1 MPKVS
6 ARFRNRKINFRTR
19 ISIHTGPLDTPS
31 DHEEDDYA
39 FEDDRRQ
46 SIGGAAADR
55 SHIVETGVDKE
66 EESELH
72 LQKVINAST
81 AALMRSAVTPRQPA
95 SPGIIAELTH
105 TAAASTLA
113 TQQSTP
119 ATTNNNNNNHSFN
132 APQPEANVPHIPIP
146 DAAGLV
152 DSATYEALY
161 AHSKIFLPSSYIR
174 FSDTVEDTLGGVLY
188 TMDEEDEA
196 WLNQFNSENAP
207 LSEQNHNKAGST
219 PDDSGKIRRSNSRK
233 GKEKERA
240 GIESDAPGRL
250 TEDDFE
256 AIMDHF
262 EKTTE
267 ETVPGLHLDTNRLPS
282 LADLELAAESPLI
295 PQRLSSIKIFAKF
308 VYSHWKERRLKRG
321 GKPIMPAVDFDETN
335 ESNPYVCFRRREIKM
350 VRKTRRT
357 DTQNMDRLVRL
368 RNDLY
373 KAQELL
379 NTVLARERTK
389 REAVELEKAIFEGR
403 CLIREMKRSL
413 NEADG
418 DEDLLVSK
426 KEKRRKREQSGN
438 GTLKS
443 PLRNTAGPSL
453 SGPASAGAFIQE
465 DVQFYRDQAR
475 ASTKLM
481 ERDYNRYR
489 EEQNGW
495 EDLTDSAH
503 LPMPLSAAAL
513 RWRGALSSDPH
524 LSSKSNRESTANF
537 EQGLS
542 TGPSVMENNQFRK
555 RVGRGGRLFLDRIVA
570 PRQRRSPRTR
580 LNTDLPSDCEE
591 DTRHRRL
598 TDRWRYDDDLR
609 QDFPSADYPRI
620 IDDYDIQYSARRSKL
635 LEQDDLQ
642 CLDAQG
648 EIYLAKVAEYFD
660 RVPPP
665 QPPLVKVGKLPFK
678 AVPNLYGAGLG
689 CPTFPSSGP
698 VVTMPEQLLTAH
710 ASAPVPN
717 LRLNLTG
724 KRPAPS
730 AVSSAVN
737 RTPTSAQA
745 INRTRK
751 NPSTNGSPTANA
763 NGKAS
768 SLQGQPPIQQMV
780 WY

>member
-19 ISIHTGPLDTPS
+19 IAIHTGPLDTPS
-31 DHEEDDYA
+31 DLEEDDYA

-46 SIGGAAADR
+46 SIGGAVAAAADR

-81 AALMRSAVTPRQPA
+81 AAIMRSAVNQRKPA
-95 SPGIIAELTH
+95 SPGVIAELAN

-113 TQQSTP
+113 TPSTTTADAP
-119 ATTNNNNNNHSFN
+119 ANE
-132 APQPEANVPHIPIP
+132 PNVPHIPIP

-152 DSATYEALY
+152 DPATYEALY

-188 TMDEEDEA
+188 TMDEEDET
-196 WLNQFNSENAP
+196 WLNRFNSENAP
-207 LSEQNHNKAGST
+207 LCEQNSNNNHKPGST
-219 PDDSGKIRRSNSRK
+219 PDENAKNRRANSRK

-240 GIESDAPGRL
+240 GTDHDGPGRL

-282 LADLELAAESPLI
+282 LADLELAAECPLI

-350 VRKTRRT
+350 VRKTRRS
-357 DTQNMDRLVRL
+357 DTQNMDRLIRL

-413 NEADG
+413 KEADG

-443 PLRNTAGPSL
+443 PLRNAAGPSL
-453 SGPASAGAFIQE
+453 SGPASAGAIIPE

-481 ERDYNRYR
+481 ERDYNRCR

-513 RWRGALSSDPH
+513 RWRGALPSDPH
-524 LSSKSNRESTANF
+524 LSANF

-542 TGPSVMENNQFRK
+542 TAPSVLENNQFRK
-555 RVGRGGRLFLDRIVA
+555 RVGRGGRIFLDRIVA
-570 PRQRRSPRTR
+570 PRQRRSLRT
-580 LNTDLPSDCEE
+580 LLSTDLPSDSEE
-591 DTRHRRL
+591 ETRHRRL
-598 TDRWRYDDDLR
+598 ADRWRYDDDLR
-609 QDFPSADYPRI
+609 HDFPSADSPHI
-620 IDDYDIQYSARRSKL
+620 IDDYSITYSARRSKL
-635 LEQDDLQ
+635 LDQGDLE
-642 CLDAQG
+642 CLDPQG
-648 EIYLAKVAEYFD
+648 EIYLAKAAEYFD
-660 RVPPP
+660 RAP
-665 QPPLVKVGKLPFK
+665 QPEPPIVKVGKLPTK
-678 AVPNLYGAGLG
+678 VAPNLYGAGLG

-710 ASAPVPN
+710 ASAQAPN
-717 LRLNLTG
+717 LRLTSAG
-724 KRPAPS
+724 KRPTPS
-730 AVSSAVN
+730 VTGSAVN

-745 INRTRK
+745 TNRTRK
-751 NPSTNGSPTANA
+751 NPSTSGSPTANA
-763 NGKAS
+763 SAKSS

>member
-19 ISIHTGPLDTPS
+19 ITIHTGPLDTPS
-31 DHEEDDYA
+31 DHEEDDYP

-46 SIGGAAADR
+46 SIGGPATDR

-81 AALMRSAVTPRQPA
+81 AALMRSAVNQRKPA
-95 SPGIIAELTH
+95 SPGLIAELAD
-105 TAAASTLA
+105 TAAHSTLA
-113 TQQSTP
+113 TQSST
-119 ATTNNNNNNHSFN
+119 TINSNNNT
-132 APQPEANVPHIPIP
+132 APNDSNVPHIPIP

-152 DSATYEALY
+152 DPATYEALY

-174 FSDTVEDTLGGVLY
+174 FSDTVEDTLGGVVY

-196 WLNQFNSENAP
+196 WLNRFNSENNAP
-207 LSEQNHNKAGST
+207 HSDHNHKGGST
-219 PDDSGKIRRSNSRK
+219 PDENGKNRRTNSRK
-233 GKEKERA
+233 GKEKERSVTETD
-240 GIESDAPGRL
+240 GPGHL
-250 TEDDFE
+250 AEDDFE

-282 LADLELAAESPLI
+282 LADLEPSLESPLI
-295 PQRLSSIKIFAKF
+295 SQRLSSVKIFAKF

-418 DEDLLVSK
+418 DEELLVSK

-443 PLRNTAGPSL
+443 PLRNAAGPSL
-453 SGPASAGAFIQE
+453 SGTGSAGASVLE

-481 ERDYNRYR
+481 ERDYNRCR

-513 RWRGALSSDPH
+513 RWRGAVSSDPH
-524 LSSKSNRESTANF
+524 LSSKSNREATVNF

-542 TGPSVMENNQFRK
+542 TAPSVMEHNQFRK

-570 PRQRRSPRTR
+570 PRQRRCTR
-580 LNTDLPSDCEE
+580 AWLDAELAGDSEE
-591 DTRHRRL
+591 SARDRRL

-609 QDFPSADYPRI
+609 QDFPSTDYPHI
-620 IDDYDIQYSARRSKL
+620 IDDYNVTYSARRSQL
-635 LEQDDLQ
+635 LDQDDLQ
-642 CLDAQG
+642 YLDPPG
-648 EIYLAKVAEYFD
+648 EVYLAKVAEYYD
-660 RVPPP
+660 RAP
-665 QPPLVKVGKLPFK
+665 QPEPTIVKVGKLPSK
-678 AVPNLYGAGLG
+678 VVPNLYGAGLG

-698 VVTMPEQLLTAH
+698 AVTMPEQLLAAH
-710 ASAPVPN
+710 ASAQVPN
-717 LRLNLTG
+717 LRLNPTG
-724 KRPAPS
+724 KRATPNGTGP
-730 AVSSAVN
+730 AVN
-737 RTPTSAQA
+737 RTPTSTQA
-745 INRTRK
+745 STRTRK
-751 NPSTNGSPTANA
+751 NPSVNGSPTANA
-763 NGKAS
+763 NAKSS

>member
-19 ISIHTGPLDTPS
+19 ITIHTGHLDTPS
-31 DHEEDDYA
+31 DLEEDDYT

-46 SIGGAAADR
+46 SIGSPAKDR

-81 AALMRSAVTPRQPA
+81 AALLRSAVNPRKPV
-95 SPGIIAELTH
+95 SPGVIAELAH
-105 TAAASTLA
+105 TAANSTLA
-113 TQQSTP
+113 AQSSTTTTTTTT
-119 ATTNNNNNNHSFN
+119 TTNNNNNTS
-132 APQPEANVPHIPIP
+132 APNDSNVPHIPIP

-152 DSATYEALY
+152 DPATYEALY

-196 WLNQFNSENAP
+196 WLNRFNSENAP
-207 LSEQNHNKAGST
+207 GIEHTST
-219 PDDSGKIRRSNSRK
+219 PDDSTKNRKTNSRK

-240 GIESDAPGRL
+240 GVENDGPGRL
-250 TEDDFE
+250 AEDDFE

-282 LADLELAAESPLI
+282 LADLEPSLESPLI
-295 PQRLSSIKIFAKF
+295 PQRLSSVKIFAKF

-418 DEDLLVSK
+418 DEELLVSK

-443 PLRNTAGPSL
+443 PLRNAAGLSL
-453 SGPASAGAFIQE
+453 SGPASAGTSVWE
-465 DVQFYRDQAR
+465 DVQFYRDQAK

-481 ERDYNRYR
+481 ERDYNRCR

-513 RWRGALSSDPH
+513 RWRGALPSDPH
-524 LSSKSNRESTANF
+524 LASKSHREATVNF

-542 TGPSVMENNQFRK
+542 TAPSVMEHNQFRK
-555 RVGRGGRLFLDRIVA
+555 RVGRGGRLFLDRIAA
-570 PRQRRSPRTR
+570 PRQRRCTRTW
-580 LNTDLPSDCEE
+580 LKPEVPSESE
-591 DTRHRRL
+591 DNARHRRL

-609 QDFPSADYPRI
+609 QDFPAADYPHV
-620 IDDYDIQYSARRSKL
+620 IDDYSITYSARRSQL
-635 LEQDDLQ
+635 LDQEDLQ
-642 CLDAQG
+642 CLDPQG
-648 EIYLAKVAEYFD
+648 EVYLTKVAEYFD
-660 RVPPP
+660 RAP
-665 QPPLVKVGKLPFK
+665 QPEPPVVKLGKLPSK
-678 AVPNLYGAGLG
+678 VVTNLYGAGLG

-698 VVTMPEQLLTAH
+698 AVTMPEQLLAAH
-710 ASAPVPN
+710 ASAQVPN
-717 LRLNLTG
+717 LRLNSAG
-724 KRPAPS
+724 KRAPS
-730 AVSSAVN
+730 NGAGSTVN

-745 INRTRK
+745 ANRTRK
-751 NPSTNGSPTANA
+751 NPSVNGSPTANA
-763 NGKAS
+763 NVKAP